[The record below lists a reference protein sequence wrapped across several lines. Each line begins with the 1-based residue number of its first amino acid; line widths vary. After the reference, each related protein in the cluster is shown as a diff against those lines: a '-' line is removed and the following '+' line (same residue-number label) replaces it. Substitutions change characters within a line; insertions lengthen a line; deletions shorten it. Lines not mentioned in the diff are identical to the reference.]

1 MKLLGRPDNNHKAW
15 LLAASLFTAS
25 LLVCTSPVYA
35 DEGWKDNSI
44 ASQNDAAQSTGNDT
58 KDVLWDDDT
67 NLVTTP
73 PEEEESSIVS
83 TTKNAEEA
91 SDQEKS
97 NKTKENETSENKD
110 EASLPLEV
118 VKQGKNL
125 VLRDTNTG
133 EIRKDNAF
141 VALRGKYYFPNAQGK
156 LYRNRFITF
165 GPKVAYYMGDD
176 GSVMHGLV
184 KVGDKL
190 YLLDSETGIL
200 HKENRWV
207 KQEGKYYFPNA
218 QGKLY
223 RNRFITFGPKVTYY
237 MGDDG
242 SVMHGLVK
250 VGDKLYLLDS
260 QTGILHKENRWVKQE
275 GKYYFPNA
283 QGEVYHNRFITFG
296 PKVAYYMGSE
306 GTRMYGVQQVG
317 DALYLLDE
325 KTGLLRKD
333 NRWVSNGGK
342 EYFPNAQG
350 QLYRNRFI
358 HFGPKYSYFM
368 GSDGSKQVGRLKLK
382 DAFYILH
389 PVTGQVQFRNAP
401 GYRTV
406 DGQRFYVDATGA
418 FRLVGQWVTKNGKS
432 YYPKGDGTYYH
443 NEEIT
448 VAQKKYYIG
457 ADGATI
463 PGVHRVGQNL
473 YYYDPALNNERR
485 QRSGVVQWRGQQ
497 YYVGSKGNILT
508 NQIVQVGDT
517 VKQADANGILRTTTR
532 RLVIDLSYHQR
543 PDDFNFDAFTNGV
556 SGVILRAGYTGHGT
570 GNSYYR
576 DTAFERFYRE
586 FNARGIPIGAYWYAC
601 ANTVEEG
608 IAEAKEFKKAL
619 AGKKFALP
627 VYWDTEDQY
636 HQRNTDK
643 KTLTDT
649 ALAFLKEMEKSGYY
663 TGIYA
668 SASWFYEKLQMER
681 LKDYDVWV
689 AHYGV
694 ASPAYHGDYNLWQ
707 FTSRYKKDGFPRQ
720 LDANW
725 MLVDY
730 PAIIKKARRNGF

>member
-1 MKLLGRPDNNHKAW
+1 MRPLGRPDNNHKAW

-58 KDVLWDDDT
+58 KDVLWEDDT

-73 PEEEESSIVS
+73 PEEEESSTVS
-83 TTKNAEEA
+83 TTENAERA
-91 SDQEKS
+91 SDQEES
-97 NKTKENETSENKD
+97 NKTEEKEKSENKD

-218 QGKLY
+218 QGEVY
-223 RNRFITFGPKVTYY
+223 HNRFITFGPKVAYY

-317 DALYLLDE
+317 DALYLLDS

-342 EYFPNAQG
+342 EYFPNAKG

-368 GSDGSKQVGRLKLK
+368 GSDGSKQ
-382 DAFYILH
+382 H
-389 PVTGQVQFRNAP
+389 
-401 GYRTV
+401 GYT
-406 DGQRFYVDATGA
+406 Y
-418 FRLVGQWVTKNGKS
+418 
-432 YYPKGDGTYYH
+432 GDGTLYRLDDSTGMLIKHPGWYEYDGKTYYARA
-443 NEEIT
+443 NGIPYRNQLLSFGT
-448 VAQKKYYIG
+448 YGYVMG
-457 ADGATI
+457 ADGSRQGKGWHKISSYTYYSPKNDGKTTRGWQGI
-463 PGVHRVGQNL
+463 NGK
-473 YYYDPALNNERR
+473 YYYFSPYNFVMYRGIKTTGERVHYFDPDYGYL
-485 QRSGVVQWRGQQ
+485 RSGKIQTTGTKYNFVYDFPSVTAEELSNAGLNRDARFFKGQEIANEALKANGTAYVSFADDLKKGTYCSGLAYRAHKNLGIAIYGASNNPRTNDIYDQVNLQ
-497 YYVGSKGNILT
+497 YKTIQDFGGQAIPFNFSRMAAGDVLFFRDHRAPQSMVNHAAIYVGLYKNVPS
-508 NQIVQVGDT
+508 
-517 VKQADANGILRTTTR
+517 
-532 RLVIDLSYHQR
+532 VIHATL
-543 PDDFNFDAFTNGV
+543 A
-556 SGVILRAGYTGHGT
+556 HGT
-570 GNSYYR
+570 VLDSIDEVIYKTWHYEPKPNF
-576 DTAFERFYRE
+576 ARFY
-586 FNARGIPIGAYWYAC
+586 
-601 ANTVEEG
+601 
-608 IAEAKEFKKAL
+608 
-619 AGKKFALP
+619 
-627 VYWDTEDQY
+627 
-636 HQRNTDK
+636 
-643 KTLTDT
+643 
-649 ALAFLKEMEKSGYY
+649 
-663 TGIYA
+663 
-668 SASWFYEKLQMER
+668 
-681 LKDYDVWV
+681 
-689 AHYGV
+689 
-694 ASPAYHGDYNLWQ
+694 
-707 FTSRYKKDGFPRQ
+707 
-720 LDANW
+720 
-725 MLVDY
+725 
-730 PAIIKKARRNGF
+730 

>member
-73 PEEEESSIVS
+73 PEEEESSTVS

-218 QGKLY
+218 QG
-223 RNRFITFGPKVTYY
+223 
-237 MGDDG
+237 
-242 SVMHGLVK
+242 
-250 VGDKLYLLDS
+250 
-260 QTGILHKENRWVKQE
+260 
-275 GKYYFPNA
+275 
-283 QGEVYHNRFITFG
+283 EVYHNRFITFG

-317 DALYLLDE
+317 DALYLLDS

-342 EYFPNAQG
+342 EYFPNAKG

-368 GSDGSKQVGRLKLK
+368 GSDGSKQ
-382 DAFYILH
+382 H
-389 PVTGQVQFRNAP
+389 
-401 GYRTV
+401 GYT
-406 DGQRFYVDATGA
+406 Y
-418 FRLVGQWVTKNGKS
+418 
-432 YYPKGDGTYYH
+432 GDGTLYRLDDSTGMLIKHPGWYEYDGKTYYARA
-443 NEEIT
+443 NGIPYRNQLLSFGT
-448 VAQKKYYIG
+448 YGYVMG
-457 ADGATI
+457 ADGSRQGKGWHKISSYTYYSPKNDGKTTRGWQGI
-463 PGVHRVGQNL
+463 NGK
-473 YYYDPALNNERR
+473 YYYFSPYNFVMYRGIKTTGERVHYFDPDYGYL
-485 QRSGVVQWRGQQ
+485 RSG
-497 YYVGSKGNILT
+497 KILT
-508 NQIVQVGDT
+508 TGTKYNFVYDFPSVTAAELSNAGLNR
-517 VKQADANGILRTTTR
+517 DA
-532 RLVIDLSYHQR
+532 
-543 PDDFNFDAFTNGV
+543 
-556 SGVILRAGYTGHGT
+556 
-570 GNSYYR
+570 
-576 DTAFERFYRE
+576 RF
-586 FNARGIPIGAYWYAC
+586 
-601 ANTVEEG
+601 
-608 IAEAKEFKKAL
+608 FK
-619 AGKKFALP
+619 
-627 VYWDTEDQY
+627 
-636 HQRNTDK
+636 
-643 KTLTDT
+643 
-649 ALAFLKEMEKSGYY
+649 
-663 TGIYA
+663 
-668 SASWFYEKLQMER
+668 
-681 LKDYDVWV
+681 
-689 AHYGV
+689 
-694 ASPAYHGDYNLWQ
+694 
-707 FTSRYKKDGFPRQ
+707 
-720 LDANW
+720 
-725 MLVDY
+725 
-730 PAIIKKARRNGF
+730 